1 MAKAGKKKTDTRA
14 IGLDVGLAFSRF
26 LTGKENL
33 HYGLWE
39 ADWDICAE
47 NVGRA
52 QEAYTAK
59 LFKLL
64 PAGKALRILDIG
76 GGAGETAKKLVAL
89 GHKVDIVIPSAFL
102 AERCR
107 ANAGPDATVHECM
120 FEDFQT
126 DQKFDICMFSES
138 FQYIPMDQALDK
150 SRALLAPGGVI
161 LIADCFRTR
170 TFFEEET
177 DDARVGGG
185 HGLEDF
191 DAALADGT
199 FDVVSREDITQAVAP
214 SVEVEQQLFNVIGHA
229 ISRVDEGI
237 AGSHPLLRGTLRQVV
252 KLLFS
257 ERRRER
263 MDQRLN
269 QQTRTAE
276 SFCRYNTYMMV
287 KLAPR
292 G

>member
-1 MAKAGKKKTDTRA
+1 MARAKKKTDTRA
-14 IGLDVGLAFSRF
+14 IGLDVGLAFSKF

-33 HYGLWE
+33 HYGLWDP
-39 ADWDICAE
+39 AWDICAE

-64 PAGKALRILDIG
+64 PRRKGLRILDIG

-89 GHKVDIVIPSAFL
+89 GHHVDIVIPSPFL

-107 ANAGPDATVHECM
+107 ENAGPTANVHDCT
-120 FEDFQT
+120 FEAFETNQT
-126 DQKFDICMFSES
+126 FDVCLFSES
-138 FQYIPMDQALDK
+138 FQYIPLDESLPK
-150 SRALLAPGGVI
+150 ARRLLAPKGTI
-161 LIADCFRTR
+161 IIADCFRTPV
-170 TFFEEET
+170 FFTEET

-185 HGLEDF
+185 HGLADF
-191 DAALADGT
+191 DAALAEGA
-199 FDVVSREDITQAVAP
+199 FDIVSREDITTAVAP

-229 ISRVDEGI
+229 ISRVDQGI
-237 AGSHPLLRGTLRQVV
+237 AGSHPLLRGALRQLV
-252 KLLFS
+252 KLLFT

-276 SFCRYNTYMMV
+276 NFCRYNAYQMV
-287 KLAPR
+287 KLAPK